1 MKVCRYI
8 CIHLIILIMTI
19 FIVSE
24 SSRTIKIGY
33 SIAKMEK
40 ELIKLSEENKKLE
53 YESGKLKVREKV
65 ALRVKDMR
73 LNLIIPDKGD
83 KGKDIMLVKKP
94 HWHMHENPHGKS

>member
-1 MKVCRYI
+1 
-8 CIHLIILIMTI
+8 MTI
-19 FIVSE
+19 FIISE

-65 ALRVKDMR
+65 TLRVRDMK
-73 LNLIIPDKGD
+73 LNLIIPD

>member
-1 MKVCRYI
+1 
-8 CIHLIILIMTI
+8 MTI

-24 SSRTIKIGY
+24 SSRNIKIGY
-33 SIAKMEK
+33 NISKMEK

-65 ALRVKDMR
+65 ALRVRDMK
-73 LNLIIPDKGD
+73 LNLIVPD